1 MKLALASVVLYVAV
15 ASVKVEAQ
23 SSKAGKADGGG
34 GKAGKGN
41 RDAEELDS
49 GGIPTVS
56 LACPGLRDPAT
67 AEATDDVNP
76 RNIGKGSRMLEKGRA
91 GVVEITVNT
100 GQTSDPSTFV
110 FPTEYRA
117 ISGANSGGEPLFGRA
132 AQGLF
137 HFTEG
142 LSFADATV
150 ASEDSDDLP
159 EILKWSTDGVT
170 EKMSARKISNA
181 FNQAVDEDLPNADSI
196 SDWIWQWGQF
206 MDHDLTEVP
215 MHGSDPIFDISIDV
229 ETDEFFT
236 ALAADSIGT
245 ATEMEAPT
253 WLNLMRSEFEAGT
266 QEPVN
271 EISGVIDAGTVYG
284 NTESRLAEL
293 MAADALGPDGT
304 GRMATSVGPR
314 GAALLPLNENG
325 FCNGGGDD
333 AEPPGEDLDFLFL
346 AGDIRAQEQL
356 NLAVVHTLWVR
367 EHNYWADIIR
377 ESDEDLSGEEVFEM
391 TRVIIQAEIQHI
403 HYTEF
408 LPLFVGAQNVPAW
421 EAFDPSVRPDS
432 DNVASSCAYRGG
444 HTFISNTFPRTNDS
458 GEEDPIRLRDGFF
471 NPQEIFD
478 QELNPYLR
486 GLATQTCQAADPL
499 FVFDLRNLLLDGMD
513 DLFAR
518 NVQRGRDHGVPT
530 LNVIRESLD
539 LEPHTSFDDFAEPF
553 GEALATVYASVDDV
567 ECFPGMM
574 SENLEKGSQF
584 GDSQGRAIARQWL
597 GVRDGDEFYYENIL
611 TGALLDQILDTTL
624 AAVIERNADTPG
636 SLTIPGSAFITND
649 VRDTLPLMSKEA
661 LAAKF
666 GEPKVAVEIA

>member
-23 SSKAGKADGGG
+23 GSKAGKSE

-41 RDAEELDS
+41 RDPEETPS
-49 GGIPTVS
+49 GGVPAVS
-56 LACPGLRDPAT
+56 TACAGLRDPET

-76 RNIGKGSRMLEKGRA
+76 RNIGKGSRILEKGRA

-100 GQTSDPSTFV
+100 GLHPDPSTFV
-110 FPTEYRA
+110 FPTEFRA

-132 AQGLF
+132 DQGLF

-159 EILKWSTDGVT
+159 AILKWSTDGVT

-181 FNQAVDEDLPNADSI
+181 FHQPLDVDLPNADSI

-245 ATEMEAPT
+245 ATELEAPT

-266 QEPVN
+266 QEPIN

-284 NTESRLAEL
+284 NTESRLAAL
-293 MAADALGPDGT
+293 MADDALGDGGT

-314 GAALLPLNENG
+314 GAALLPMNENG
-325 FCNGGGDD
+325 FCNQPNDSSNS
-333 AEPPGEDLDFLFL
+333 FFL
-346 AGDIRAQEQL
+346 AGDIRVQEQL
-356 NLAVVHTLWVR
+356 NLAVIHTLWVR
-367 EHNYWADIIR
+367 EHNYWADCIR

-444 HTFISNTFPRTNDS
+444 HTFISNTFPRPNDS
-458 GEEDPIRLRDGFF
+458 GDENPIRLRDGFF
-471 NPQEIFD
+471 APQEIFE

-486 GLATQTCQAADPL
+486 GLATQTCQAGDPL
-499 FVFDLRNLLLDGMD
+499 FVFDIRNLLLNGMD

-539 LEPHTSFDDFAEPF
+539 LEPHTSFDDFAKPF

-574 SENLEKGSQF
+574 SETLEKGSLF
-584 GDSQGRAIARQWL
+584 GDSQSRAIARQWL

-611 TGALLDQILDTTL
+611 TGALLDQIRDTTF

>member
-23 SSKAGKADGGG
+23 GSKAGKSE

-41 RDAEELDS
+41 RDPEETPS
-49 GGIPTVS
+49 GGVPAVS
-56 LACPGLRDPAT
+56 TACAGLRDPLT

-100 GQTSDPSTFV
+100 GLHPDPSTFT

-132 AQGLF
+132 DQGLF

-159 EILKWSTDGVT
+159 AILKWSTDGVT

-181 FNQAVDEDLPNADSI
+181 FHQPLDVDLPNADSI

-229 ETDEFFT
+229 ETDEFFN

-245 ATEMEAPT
+245 ATELEAPT

-266 QEPVN
+266 QEPIN

-284 NTESRLAEL
+284 NTESRLAAL
-293 MAADALGPDGT
+293 MADDALGDEGT

-314 GAALLPLNENG
+314 GAALLPMNENG
-325 FCNGGGDD
+325 FCNQPSDSSNS
-333 AEPPGEDLDFLFL
+333 FFL
-346 AGDIRAQEQL
+346 AGDIRVQEQL
-356 NLAVVHTLWVR
+356 NLAVIHTLWVR
-367 EHNYWADIIR
+367 EHNYWADCIR
-377 ESDEDLSGEEVFEM
+377 ASDEDLSGEEVFEM

-408 LPLFVGAQNVPAW
+408 LPLFVGAQNIPAW
-421 EAFDPSVRPDS
+421 EAFDPLVRPDS

-444 HTFISNTFPRTNDS
+444 HTFISNTFPRPNDS
-458 GEEDPIRLRDGFF
+458 GDENPIRLRDGFF
-471 NPQEIFD
+471 APQEIFE

-486 GLATQTCQAADPL
+486 GLATQTCQAGDPL
-499 FVFDLRNLLLDGMD
+499 FVFDIRNLLLNGMD

-539 LEPHTSFDDFAEPF
+539 LEPHTSFNDFAEPF

-574 SENLEKGSQF
+574 SETLEKGSLF
-584 GDSQGRAIARQWL
+584 GDSQSRAIARQWL

-611 TGALLDQILDTTL
+611 TGALLDQIRDTTF

-636 SLTIPGSAFITND
+636 SLTISGSAFITND